1 MANDD
6 LIGQVAGASDE
17 SLAEGV
23 QKTEGLNGSTV
34 EPVYSSRK
42 MRCYSVTESELQQIN
57 LANIGI
63 TAAFSFGSALL
74 AFYLDVFKDTV
85 LAESIPDQAA
95 AVIGY
100 VQPVLLTLGLGSW
113 AFAGVLLWWRRNMIR
128 LIKDE
133 SAQG

>member
-1 MANDD
+1 MTDTD
-6 LIGQVAGASDE
+6 LIGQVAGASDD
-17 SLAEGV
+17 SLASGV

-34 EPVYSSRK
+34 EPLYSARQ

-63 TAAFSFGSALL
+63 TASFSFGSALL

-85 LAESIPDQAA
+85 LATEVPAEAQ

-100 VQPVLLTLGLGSW
+100 VQPVLLFLGAGFW
-113 AFAGVLLWWRRNMIR
+113 IFAGVLLWWRRNMVK

-133 SAQG
+133 SAKG

>member
-1 MANDD
+1 MANED
-6 LIGQVAGASDE
+6 LIGQVSEASDE
-17 SLAEGV
+17 HLAKGV
-23 QKTEGLNGSTV
+23 QETEGLNGSTV

-63 TAAFSFGSALL
+63 TASFSFGSALL

-85 LAESIPDQAA
+85 LAESISEQAE

-100 VQPVLLTLGLGSW
+100 VQPVLLAFGVGFW
-113 AFAGVLLWWRRNMIR
+113 AFAGLLLWWRRNFIK

>member
-1 MANDD
+1 
-6 LIGQVAGASDE
+6 
-17 SLAEGV
+17 
-23 QKTEGLNGSTV
+23 
-34 EPVYSSRK
+34 

-63 TAAFSFGSALL
+63 TASFSFGSALL

-85 LAESIPDQAA
+85 LATEVPAEAQ

-100 VQPVLLTLGLGSW
+100 VQPVLLFLGAGFW
-113 AFAGVLLWWRRNMIR
+113 IFAGVLLWWRRNMVK

-133 SAQG
+133 SAKG